1 MNKTKTIYF
10 LSAVVLIIGCYAL
23 NLSYSMFVQ
32 TEEKEI
38 VNANVLSLVYNLE
51 QDTFTIPA
59 NEKQIITLKINN
71 NGSSNIKYGVLLD
84 SSISELINIKLVE
97 LSDNDI
103 TGILNT
109 NSSKYIKLYVENNST
124 ELVTLKFKMEATYE
138 TLNFDTDKYTIN
150 SKIDSINKYKL
161 KLNDSILLDNRI
173 NKETEGENTTFNLYK
188 NEDDYGETWYFKGKQ
203 DYNYVTF
210 ANYIWRIVR
219 INGNNTTRLILNNVL
234 DEKTK
239 YNETNELGYE
249 YNNSTIE
256 SSINKFYETNIKDNY
271 NNYLTNGIFC
281 NNKFDLNEKVTIS
294 LRCSEQTI
302 EDYSDISYLI
312 AMLSMNELELSKDE
326 NNLTYL
332 YDKDIFNELNGYWWT
347 MSYNENNN
355 LIVSNMSDNT
365 INDVIYNS
373 EGYIRPVININENVL
388 IESGNGTIDM
398 PYQLIIEDTIREEL
412 EQELGA

>member
-51 QDTFTIPA
+51 QDTFNIPA

-84 SSISELINIKLVE
+84 SSNSDLINIKLVE
-97 LSDNDI
+97 ISDNDI

-109 NSSKYIKLYVENNST
+109 NSSKFIKLYVENNST
-124 ELVTLKFKMEATYE
+124 EIVTLKFKMEATYE

-150 SKIDSINKYKL
+150 SKIDSTNKYKL
-161 KLNDSILLDNRI
+161 KLNDNILLDNRI
-173 NKETEGENTTFNLYK
+173 NKEKEENAPFDLYK
-188 NEDDYGETWYFKGKQ
+188 SEDDYGESWYFKGKQ
-203 DYNYVTF
+203 DYNYVLF
-210 ANYIWRIVR
+210 ANQVWRIVR

-234 DEKTK
+234 EEKTK
-239 YNETNELGYE
+239 YNETSELGYE
-249 YNNSTIE
+249 YKNSTIQNN
-256 SSINKFYETNIKDNY
+256 INKFYETNIKDNY
-271 NNYLTNGIFC
+271 SNYLVDGIFC
-281 NNKFDLNEKVTIS
+281 NNKFILNNDEYTIS
-294 LRCSEQTI
+294 LKCSEETV
-302 EDYSDISYLI
+302 EDYSNISYLI
-312 AMLSMNELELSKDE
+312 ALLSSNELALSKDE

-332 YDKDIFNELNGYWWT
+332 YDKDTFNELDGYWWT

-355 LIVSNMSDNT
+355 LIVSNLSDNT
-365 INDVIYNS
+365 IDNKIYNS
-373 EGYIRPVININENVL
+373 DGYVRPVININENVL
-388 IESGNGTIDM
+388 IQSGNGTIDM
-398 PYQLIIEDTIREEL
+398 PYQLIIEKDTVN
-412 EQELGA
+412 EQELDA